1 MDVVIRAQDEASG
14 VIEGIGETTEETT
27 TWMEDNFL
35 KVAAA
40 AAAATAA
47 IEALARSQA
56 DMTKS
61 TRALARDLDMTE
73 GEIRGVVRSLADA
86 TFAVEDVIA
95 VMEIG
100 RQQGIRNVD
109 QLKEYAAF
117 WDTVADATGENVE
130 RLAELGMSLRS
141 LGIEAG
147 EEGETINALGLIMR
161 ETSFD
166 VSEFLHTIDRSSE
179 EMRDL
184 GIDVDQAAVLMAAFQ
199 DETGMSARS
208 LRQEFRQAVREA
220 DGDLDGLISQLG
232 LSNEQLEEFESMLE
246 ESGEELQKRA
256 DDLYD
261 LTTPLQHVQHWFSEL
276 SYSIAGALPMAADFS
291 MVLSGISG
299 ILPAVYYGKQLLAG
313 HTLAY
318 WAALV
323 KTNVQLKLLNAKL
336 FIKAGATKAAAG
348 GMGALAAVT
357 GKLAGALAVVKTV
370 LGVIVGILS
379 AKIIIIAAVV
389 AAVGAA
395 VYYIVKYWDEIKEA
409 VGRAVEAIK
418 EFFEPAIDWLTEK
431 WEEFRDGVISIWE
444 GITGKIKGFINTIIE
459 GINTVIGALNQIN
472 ITVPDWVPE
481 IGGKEFGF
489 DIESIPTLHQGGV
502 YRAPN
507 PGGEGLALLRD
518 RERVSP
524 PGEGGG
530 GATYNEY
537 NFYISELVVRE
548 EADVEKIARQLNELK
563 ERRNRSAG

>member
-56 DMTKS
+56 GMTKS

-73 GEIRGVVRSLADA
+73 GEIRDVVRSLADA

-100 RQQGIRNVD
+100 RQQGIRSVD
-109 QLKEYAAF
+109 ELKEYAKF

-147 EEGETINALGLIMR
+147 EEGEVVNALGLIMR

-166 VSEFLHTIDRSSE
+166 VTEFLHTIDRSSE

-199 DETGMSARS
+199 EETGMSARS
-208 LRQEFRQAVREA
+208 LRQEFRQAVRAA
-220 DGDLDGLISQLG
+220 DGDLDGLINELG
-232 LSNEQLEEFESMLE
+232 LTNEQLEKFEGMLE
-246 ESGEELQKRA
+246 ASGEELHKRA

-276 SYSIAGALPMAADFS
+276 SYSIGGAMPALADFS
-291 MVLSGISG
+291 IVLSGISG

-313 HTLAY
+313 ATIKYHI
-318 WAALV
+318 ALLV
-323 KTNVQLKLLNAKL
+323 GKAKL
-336 FIKAGATKAAAG
+336 MVYNTLLLAKAGAAKAAAG
-348 GMGALAAVT
+348 SMGALTIAT
-357 GKLAGALAVVKTV
+357 GALAKAFAVVK
-370 LGVIVGILS
+370 VIVAVVIGILT
-379 AKIIIIAAVV
+379 AKIVIIAAVV
-389 AAVGAA
+389 AAVAAA

-409 VGRAVEAIK
+409 VGNAVEAIK
-418 EFFEPAIDWLTEK
+418 GFFEPAINWIIEK
-431 WEEFRDGVISIWE
+431 WEAFRDGVINIWE
-444 GITGKIKGFINTIIE
+444 GITGRIKGFINVIIE
-459 GINTVIGALNQIN
+459 GINTLIGALNQISV
-472 ITVPDWVPE
+472 TVPDWVPG
-481 IGGKEFGF
+481 IGGQEFGF
-489 DIESIPTLHQGGV
+489 DVGKIPTLHQGGV

-518 RERVSP
+518 REHVTP
-524 PGEGGG
+524 PGERG
-530 GATYNEY
+530 GAVTYIEN
-537 NFYISELVVRE
+537 NFHISELVVRE
-548 EADVEKIARQLNELK
+548 EADVERIAKQLKELE
-563 ERRNRSAG
+563 ERRNRGVG